1 MASAP
6 EHSARF
12 CSIVNESPRSS
23 VGDHPVARYVAIMR
37 SRDLTTAQAEALMK
51 QVGRRLRYLGR
62 LCERMNQ
69 RGFPPN
75 DELFKAATKAYEAL
89 HELHVKCHY
98 AGCKE
103 GVGKAS
109 EDTT

>member
-1 MASAP
+1 
-6 EHSARF
+6 
-12 CSIVNESPRSS
+12 
-23 VGDHPVARYVAIMR
+23 MR
-37 SRDLTTAQAEALMK
+37 SRDLTTVQAETLMK
-51 QVGRRLRYLGR
+51 QVGDRLRYLGR

-75 DELFKAATKAYEAL
+75 DELFEAAMKAYEAL

-103 GVGKAS
+103 GVAKRQEDAS
-109 EDTT
+109 